1 MERKGI
7 ARYRGRSAVGSQAER
22 FSSSILH
29 SFFRAGFREAR
40 AASRNARVLPAAPPS
55 YLFRAQT
62 SRHRHLFA
70 GLFGCNRSRALLFI
84 CHLLIYIH
92 SCLFV
97 SVSIRVFCV
106 DGPCPCVSL
115 LVRKPGVSLFLF
127 PLLSPALRFKTPVV
141 PPRFSTHAHSNAT
154 TCC

>member
-7 ARYRGRSAVGSQAER
+7 TRCRGRSAVGSQTGC

-29 SFFRAGFREAR
+29 SFCSAGFWEVR
-40 AASRNARVLPAAPPS
+40 AVSRNAREFPAAPPS
-55 YLFRAQT
+55 FLFRAQT
-62 SRHRHLFA
+62 SRHRHLFS
-70 GLFGCNRSRALLFI
+70 GLFGCNRSCVLSFI

-106 DGPCPCVSL
+106 EGLCPCVSL
-115 LVRKPGVSLFLF
+115 LIRCREN
-127 PLLSPALRFKTPVV
+127 PALRADRETE
-141 PPRFSTHAHSNAT
+141 PPGFWTRRI
-154 TCC
+154 

>member
-1 MERKGI
+1 MERKRI
-7 ARYRGRSAVGSQAER
+7 ARCGGPSVVGSQAER

-29 SFFRAGFREAR
+29 SFFSAGFREAR
-40 AASRNARVLPAAPPS
+40 AASRNARVLRQHLRPIP
-55 YLFRAQT
+55 FRAQT
-62 SRHRHLFA
+62 SRHQHLFA

-106 DGPCPCVSL
+106 EGPCPFC
-115 LVRKPGVSLFLF
+115 FF
-127 PLLSPALRFKTPVV
+127 
-141 PPRFSTHAHSNAT
+141 AHS
-154 TCC
+154 